1 MNKKRLKFYV
11 FCGVF
16 FFLYLVLYFPKEN
29 EVIQFSQILFDVIRS
44 AIMSFVII
52 YVSDWFRIW
61 LSKSSGAEK

>member
-1 MNKKRLKFYV
+1 MNKKKIKFYM

-16 FFLYLVLYFPKEN
+16 FFLYLILYFPE
-29 EVIQFSQILFDVIRS
+29 EGESLQMSQILFDVIRS

-61 LSKSSGAEK
+61 LSKGSVVKK